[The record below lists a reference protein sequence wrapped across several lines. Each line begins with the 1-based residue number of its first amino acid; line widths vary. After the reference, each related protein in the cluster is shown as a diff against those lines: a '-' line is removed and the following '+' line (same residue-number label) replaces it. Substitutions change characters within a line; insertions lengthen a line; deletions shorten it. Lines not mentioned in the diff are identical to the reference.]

1 MSELKAGESI
11 DFAVGDKTL
20 TIGPV
25 PYGNL
30 KKLLRMML
38 AFSGE
43 AKLTDVKNITDILD
57 KYVAQILPLMFP
69 VGKYDFINEQ
79 WIEDTMTVPTM
90 RKMLEAFIVANG
102 LQDFFEQLV
111 GRKLTPASDPRPMT
125 PPEKDGST
133 ISAGSPTDGVLK
145 TLTN

>member
-1 MSELKAGESI
+1 MSELKAGDSL
-11 DFAVGDKTL
+11 DFTVGDKTL

-30 KKLLRMML
+30 KKLLKMML

-69 VGKYDFINEQ
+69 TGRYDFISEQ

-90 RKMLEAFIVANG
+90 RKMLESFIVANG

-111 GRKLTPASDPRPMT
+111 GRKLTPTSAQPPTT
-125 PPEKDGST
+125 PLAKDGST
-133 ISAGSPTDGVLK
+133 TSADSLTDGDPK
-145 TLTN
+145 TLTS